1 MAEGLRL
8 LVVQETDWLQRGPH
22 QQHHLFER
30 LSLRGHTVVAVDFEM
45 LYTPWPKAPLLA
57 RRAEW
62 QGVARALSAA
72 HVRVVRPPT
81 LRLPGIA
88 RLVSVGTFHRELQ
101 RLAAQLQPQVLV
113 NYALSTGLPALALA
127 RRRQIPMLMHVI
139 DALHTLVPVR
149 SARWIARQ
157 VERYLLRNAH
167 HTLYINQT
175 LQDYGV
181 ALGAASTRASTIRTG
196 VDLQRFH
203 PRNDA
208 GEVRR
213 AYGFAADDVVL
224 VFTGWLYEFSGL
236 DAVMRAMQQLP
247 ANVRLL
253 IVGTGSAEQRLR
265 ALQQSLGLGARVV
278 FAGQQPYSLM
288 PAVLAA
294 ADVCLL
300 HSEVNAVTRHIVPI
314 KVYEYMASGKPVLAA
329 QLPGLE
335 REVPPGNG
343 ILYAPPAGLQATL
356 QKLLDPAVRAAAGRQ
371 ARSFTEKYCDW
382 EALTGEFEALLQ
394 RLAGSAA

>member
-1 MAEGLRL
+1 MAAALRL

-45 LYTPWPKAPLLA
+45 LYTPWPQAPLLA
-57 RRAEW
+57 PRTEW
-62 QGVARALSAA
+62 QGVARALPAA

-127 RRRQIPMLMHVI
+127 RRTKIPMLMHVI
-139 DALHTLVPVR
+139 DALHTLVPLR
-149 SARWIARQ
+149 SARWIALQ

-181 ALGAASTRASTIRTG
+181 ALGASSTRAHTIRTG

-203 PRNDA
+203 PRNTGSA
-208 GEVRR
+208 VRR
-213 AYGFAADDVVL
+213 AHGFAADDVVL

-236 DAVMRAMQQLP
+236 DAVMQAMQQLP
-247 ANVRLL
+247 LNVRLL
-253 IVGTGSAEQRLR
+253 IVGTGEAEPRLR
-265 ALQQSLGLGARVV
+265 ALQQSLGLAARVV
-278 FAGQQPYSLM
+278 FAGQQPYAQM
-288 PAVLAA
+288 PALLAA

-329 QLPGLE
+329 LLPGLQ
-335 REVPPGNG
+335 REVPAGNG
-343 ILYAPPAGLQATL
+343 ILYAPPAALQQTL
-356 QKLLDPAVRAAAGRQ
+356 QLLLDPAVRATAGRQ

-382 EALTGEFEALLQ
+382 EALTDEFEALLQ
-394 RLAGSAA
+394 RVAETAA